1 VAAVPA
7 NKYDFTY
14 VTVNHTISATFAI
27 NTYTVTYTAGAGGTI
42 SGNTSQTVPHGADC
56 TVVTAVPNTDCYFT
70 EWSDGLKTPS
80 RQDKNVIWSFT
91 ATAYF
96 TDNVMSNGSS
106 ISDLSGL
113 KGSYRNFVI
122 KGLSGQKY
130 LKVDLKNITG
140 DCDLYLRHGS
150 EATLQLYSSKSTN
163 GPGLDE
169 SITVLNPLD
178 GDWHILVY
186 GFDNYSGAVLSVAYG
201 TEGLDA
207 PKNLT
212 ATKGAYDA
220 KIVLT
225 WDTVPGAT
233 CYEIFRSDVNNVD
246 LATKLNSYWV
256 TESDTASKK
265 TYNDTFASAGT
276 YHYYYWVRALDGVY
290 TSEFSL
296 FAEGHTA
303 VVSTV
308 SLSNGKTKSGISGLA
323 GSVKTYSINV
333 PASQTYLEIKIS
345 GVTGDCD
352 FDVINPHGTAVK
364 RKVGGSSN
372 ELVQI
377 TGNPLISG
385 AWLIRLYGVT
395 DYSNLSLYVKY
406 SKQTA
411 VPGAPSG
418 VKASDG
424 QFTDRI
430 VVTWNATAGAIA
442 YTVGRKNNKNDA
454 NFALEF
460 ETNDTVFED
469 KSADVLAAD
478 PGTLFYYSVKA
489 KNVLGYGKYSAANS
503 GYRMKDPANPNTITA
518 SDGTYFDRI
527 NVKWSKIKG
536 ATFYEVWRSNTADR
550 IDAKFLS
557 KTTEISYDNMSD
569 FTNANTVRPLNRNTD
584 YYYFIKAGN
593 ENENSTTLFSKAN
606 VGKLSTKGPAS
617 ITASRGSYFD
627 KVTVSWAAVT
637 GATSYE
643 VYRDGN
649 YVGDGEGIM
658 YIDVPGDTNTHKY
671 QVKAKY
677 KILYVSDFS
686 GTASGYAGGAWNPN
700 VTALTNGVPSGNIV
714 NMAKGSSIYFSFD
727 VPVKTSRLVATLSGT
742 PPPIGSNNGDLYA
755 KNDCDLFAKFA
766 NYPTKTSYT
775 AKGVENTESEVLTV
789 SNPSAGTWFFLLY
802 GTTAYSNITLTV
814 NSYSTMDVVF
824 TEVPQNDLPV
834 PFTAKFKGK
843 VVVEDETG
851 EAGIPNIVI
860 KVRNP
865 LTGLTSFL
873 TKTDSKGVFSY
884 STTVNTEGE
893 HTFDFFFTEI
903 PDTVATRKGYLEPNN
918 YFDFSAYLPATP
930 LELTHDDVI
939 GMQTFLN
946 IRNGWTEGAI
956 DPTFENMWIEETLAA
971 APADTKLA
979 EKLDAGLYMFFY
991 GVEGASVGNNMS
1003 IISAFSAVPFVVRVA
1018 SDNKEFVL
1026 GKLKAQGI
1034 IDETQYK
1041 DIHEKNKTGVVTVA
1055 TRSSATEEIDGN
1067 MNISLLACEQLEIL
1081 ANLAGSSILRADGDK
1096 YSDILTKQATLT
1108 ISSGREINVLIS
1120 AFVK

>member
-1 VAAVPA
+1 
-7 NKYDFTY
+7 
-14 VTVNHTISATFAI
+14 
-27 NTYTVTYTAGAGGTI
+27 
-42 SGNTSQTVPHGADC
+42 
-56 TVVTAVPNTDCYFT
+56 
-70 EWSDGLKTPS
+70 
-80 RQDKNVIWSFT
+80 
-91 ATAYF
+91 
-96 TDNVMSNGSS
+96 M
-106 ISDLSGL
+106 
-113 KGSYRNFVI
+113 
-122 KGLSGQKY
+122 
-130 LKVDLKNITG
+130 
-140 DCDLYLRHGS
+140 
-150 EATLQLYSSKSTN
+150 
-163 GPGLDE
+163 
-169 SITVLNPLD
+169 
-178 GDWHILVY
+178 
-186 GFDNYSGAVLSVAYG
+186 
-201 TEGLDA
+201 
-207 PKNLT
+207 
-212 ATKGAYDA
+212 
-220 KIVLT
+220 
-225 WDTVPGAT
+225 
-233 CYEIFRSDVNNVD
+233 
-246 LATKLNSYWV
+246 
-256 TESDTASKK
+256 
-265 TYNDTFASAGT
+265 
-276 YHYYYWVRALDGVY
+276 
-290 TSEFSL
+290 
-296 FAEGHTA
+296 
-303 VVSTV
+303 
-308 SLSNGKTKSGISGLA
+308 
-323 GSVKTYSINV
+323 
-333 PASQTYLEIKIS
+333 
-345 GVTGDCD
+345 
-352 FDVINPHGTAVK
+352 
-364 RKVGGSSN
+364 
-372 ELVQI
+372 
-377 TGNPLISG
+377 
-385 AWLIRLYGVT
+385 
-395 DYSNLSLYVKY
+395 
-406 SKQTA
+406 
-411 VPGAPSG
+411 
-418 VKASDG
+418 
-424 QFTDRI
+424 
-430 VVTWNATAGAIA
+430 
-442 YTVGRKNNKNDA
+442 
-454 NFALEF
+454 
-460 ETNDTVFED
+460 
-469 KSADVLAAD
+469 
-478 PGTLFYYSVKA
+478 
-489 KNVLGYGKYSAANS
+489 
-503 GYRMKDPANPNTITA
+503 
-518 SDGTYFDRI
+518 
-527 NVKWSKIKG
+527 
-536 ATFYEVWRSNTADR
+536 WRSNTADS

-569 FTNANTVRPLNRNTD
+569 FTNNNTVRPLNRNTD
-584 YYYFIKAGN
+584 YYYFIRAGN

-627 KVTVSWAAVT
+627 KVTVSWAAVA

-658 YIDVPGDTNTHKY
+658 YIDVPGDTDTHKY

-727 VPVKTSRLVATLSGT
+727 VPVKTTRLVATLSGT

-851 EAGIPNIVI
+851 EAGIPNIVL

-903 PDTVATRKGYLEPNN
+903 PDSAKGTASHTLATRKGYLEPNN

-1041 DIHEKNKTGVVTVA
+1041 DIHENNKTGVVTVA

-1067 MNISLLACEQLEIL
+1067 MNISFLACEQLEIL
-1081 ANLAGSSILRADGDK
+1081 ANLAGSSLIRADGDK